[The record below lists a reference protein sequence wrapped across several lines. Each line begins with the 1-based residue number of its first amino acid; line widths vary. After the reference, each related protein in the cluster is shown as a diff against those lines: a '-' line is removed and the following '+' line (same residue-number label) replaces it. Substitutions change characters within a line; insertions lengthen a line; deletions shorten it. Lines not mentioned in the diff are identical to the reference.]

1 MTKASNK
8 SFANENDFL
17 KLWAHECSRTFK
29 DRLISVEDQHFF
41 EGLLKDILKHNFKR
55 DWKSLVTVEPLLW
68 ASFIPTLYPDND
80 KTKKPYNDVYCE
92 LTDRDA
98 VKKKCEAYLE

>member
-8 SFANENDFL
+8 SFSSDNDFL

-29 DRLISVEDQHFF
+29 DRLISVQDQVFF
-41 EGLLKDILKHNFKR
+41 EGLLKDILKTNFKR
-55 DWKSLVTVEPLLW
+55 DWGNLVTVEPLLW
-68 ASFIPTLYPDND
+68 ASFIPTIYPDGD
-80 KTKKPYNDVYCE
+80 KTKKPLNDVYCE

-98 VKKKCEAYLE
+98 VKKKC